1 MWVCVCLYIH
11 INKHKMHI
19 NWNVPKVGA
28 VGRFM
33 VCRRGGLQLS
43 QVLMETEYGQY
54 GVCRYEKKVYR
65 GHWRVRIAWSTI
77 IIDCTSCNSMRRV
90 CGRFQVQVPTGTK
103 FTYQKKKRERIAW
116 STTVRRFLYWE
127 WGLNNQSLSRLNWI
141 LVSESWENHFSGVLQ
156 SILPKPV
163 SDHSPSLLDRGG
175 MRSGASP
182 FRFKNMWLE
191 AEGFKDLL
199 KRWWTGYN
207 FRGSY
212 SLILAAKL
220 KALKSDLKRWKN
232 MVFGNVS
239 IRKE

>member
-103 FTYQKKKRERIAW
+103 FTYQKKKERELRDLPLLGGSFTGSGGWTINPYQDW
-116 STTVRRFLYWE
+116 IGFWCLNRGKTISVVSFRVFCLNQCQTT
-127 WGLNNQSLSRLNWI
+127 
-141 LVSESWENHFSGVLQ
+141 LQ
-156 SILPKPV
+156 
-163 SDHSPSLLDRGG
+163 
-175 MRSGASP
+175 
-182 FRFKNMWLE
+182 
-191 AEGFKDLL
+191 
-199 KRWWTGYN
+199 
-207 FRGSY
+207 
-212 SLILAAKL
+212 
-220 KALKSDLKRWKN
+220 
-232 MVFGNVS
+232 VF
-239 IRKE
+239 